1 MTENHCKEVA
11 RHSNKKIP
19 YFDSLMWL
27 DALIARKMSK
37 FIFKYCYIFSDNFH
51 LLVGTE
57 GKIYQIW

>member
-11 RHSNKKIP
+11 RHSTKKIP

-27 DALIARKMSK
+27 DAQRARKMSK
-37 FIFKYCYIFSDNFH
+37 FIFKYCYIFSDSFH